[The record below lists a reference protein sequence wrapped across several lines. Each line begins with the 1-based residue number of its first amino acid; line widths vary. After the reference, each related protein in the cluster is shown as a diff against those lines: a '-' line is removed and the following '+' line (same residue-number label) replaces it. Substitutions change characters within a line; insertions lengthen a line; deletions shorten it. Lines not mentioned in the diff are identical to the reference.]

1 MAVTLVR
8 VDDRII
14 HGQTTTRWTKSRNVY
29 GIIVVGDKVAND
41 ELRKKV
47 LKAAAGNYKLG
58 IYPEEFGLDKIAQAF
73 SASKD
78 YFVIAESPVIF
89 ANLVK
94 QGADLGDEINI
105 GPMNAKPGAKNLGN
119 TTSLDENDY
128 KALEYLHEQGYHLS
142 FQIIPS
148 EKPRTWE
155 YIKQKYNSI
164 DSVNK

>member
-14 HGQTTTRWTKSRNVY
+14 HGQTTTRWTKARDVF
-29 GIIVVGDKVAND
+29 GIIVVGDNVAKD

-58 IYPEEFGLDKIAQAF
+58 IYNEEVGVEKIAQAF
-73 SASKD
+73 AAPKN
-78 YFVIAESPVIF
+78 YFIIAESPVVF
-89 ANLVK
+89 ANLVEK
-94 QGADLGDEINI
+94 GVDLGSEINI

-128 KALEYLHEQGYHLS
+128 KAFEYLNDQGYHLS

-148 EKPRTWE
+148 EKPRTWDQV
-155 YIKQKYNSI
+155 KNKYNSI
-164 DSVNK
+164 ESV

>member
-1 MAVTLVR
+1 MAVTLLR

-14 HGQTTTRWTKSRNVY
+14 HGQTMTRWTKARDVH

-47 LKAAAGNYKLG
+47 LKAAAGDYKIG
-58 IYPEEFGLDKIAQAF
+58 IYPEDVGIEKIAKAF
-73 SASKD
+73 EAPKA
-78 YFVIAESPVIF
+78 YFIIAESPIVY

-94 QGADLGDEINI
+94 KGAHLGDVINI

-119 TTSLDENDY
+119 TTSLNEEDFE
-128 KALEYLHEQGYHLS
+128 AFQYLHDQGYELS

-148 EKPRTWE
+148 EKPRTWDF
-155 YIKQKYNSI
+155 IKKKYTSI
-164 DSVNK
+164 ESN

>member
-1 MAVTLVR
+1 MTVSLVR

-14 HGQTTTRWTKSRNVY
+14 HGQTTTRWTKARDVY

-58 IYPEEFGLDKIAQAF
+58 IYPEDIGVEKVAQAF
-73 SASKD
+73 AAPKP
-78 YFVIAESPVIF
+78 YFVIAESPIIF

-94 QGADLGDEINI
+94 KGADLGKVINV
-105 GPMNAKPGAKNLGN
+105 GPMNAKPGAKSLGN
-119 TTSLDENDY
+119 TTSLDENDME
-128 KALEYLHEQGYHLS
+128 AFQYLVEQGYDLS

-148 EKPRTWE
+148 EKPRTWDF
-155 YIKQKYNSI
+155 ITKKYNSI
-164 DSVNK
+164 ENV

>member
-14 HGQTTTRWTKSRNVY
+14 HGQTTTRWTKARDVF

-47 LKAAAGNYKLG
+47 LKAAAGNYKIG
-58 IYPEEFGLDKIAQAF
+58 IYPEEVGVEKIKQAF
-73 SASKD
+73 AAPKN
-78 YFVIAESPVIF
+78 YFVIAESPTVF

-94 QGADLGDEINI
+94 KGADLGNIINV

-119 TTSLDENDY
+119 TTSLDEQDME
-128 KALEYLHEQGYHLS
+128 AFQYLHDQGYELS
-142 FQIIPS
+142 FQLIPS
-148 EKPRTWE
+148 EKPRGWE
-155 YIKQKYNSI
+155 TIKNRYNSI
-164 DSVNK
+164 ENV

>member
-14 HGQTTTRWTKSRNVY
+14 HGQTTTRWTKARDVY

-47 LKAAAGNYKLG
+47 LKAAAGNYRLG
-58 IYPEEFGLDKIAQAF
+58 IYPEEFGVDKIAQAF
-73 SASKD
+73 ASPKN
-78 YFVIAESPVIF
+78 YFVIAESPVVF

-105 GPMNAKPGAKNLGN
+105 GPMNAKPGAKTLGN
-119 TTSLDENDY
+119 TTSLDQNDY
-128 KALEYLHEQGYHLS
+128 DAFEYLHEQGYNLS

-155 YIKQKYNSI
+155 FIKNRYNSI
-164 DSVNK
+164 ESTN